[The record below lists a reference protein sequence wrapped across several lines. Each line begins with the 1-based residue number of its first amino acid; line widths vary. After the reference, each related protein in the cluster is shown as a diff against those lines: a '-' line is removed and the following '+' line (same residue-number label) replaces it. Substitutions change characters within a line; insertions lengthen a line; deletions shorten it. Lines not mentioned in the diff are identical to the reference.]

1 MARVIYN
8 ANELDPHDRGINAI
22 TETLRGSDSG
32 RAVTTLPAI
41 DEFEM
46 VDGEGNTIDAGRAEK
61 IEYVCR
67 TLQCTH
73 EVAEDKDQI
82 VFLRSQSETFG

>member
-1 MARVIYN
+1 MARVMYN
-8 ANELDPHDRGINAI
+8 ANELDPHDRTIKAI
-22 TETLRGSDSG
+22 AETLRGSHQG
-32 RAVTTLPAI
+32 RAVTSLRAI

-46 VDGEGNTIDAGRAEK
+46 VDGEGNTVGAGRAEK
-61 IEYVCR
+61 IGHICR

-82 VFLRSQSETFG
+82 VFLRSQSEASG